1 MVNNRQLLIIDGSSL
16 LSSSFYGTAR
26 DLMLAK
32 TDEQKKLAY
41 EKLMKSSDGIYTN
54 GVYAFTKTLLK
65 MIKEQKPTHIAIVWD
80 ITRNSFRKTELYN
93 DYKGTRKET
102 PSPLKEQFKTT
113 QELIEGI
120 LPQYKSNLEDGVI
133 YEADDF
139 AGSLGKKFED
149 EITCKFF
156 TRDEDYLQLVSTC
169 SSVYFVTSK
178 FKELYAEVG
187 VNPEQFNI
195 PSGVFEYTL
204 ENLEII
210 KGLKPHQIPDY
221 KALCGDSSDNIPG
234 VKGIGPKVALPL
246 LKEYDTIEN
255 IYLEI
260 EGINDKEQKEL
271 ARFFKEE
278 LGISRNP
285 IKKLLEGRESA
296 FLSKKLATIKT
307 DIPSIQ
313 NLNLDDLIL
322 DINEDLLKQRLLK
335 LDIKS
340 LL

>member
-1 MVNNRQLLIIDGSSL
+1 MMNNRQLLIIDGSRL

-26 DLMLAK
+26 ELMFAK
-32 TDEQKKLAY
+32 TEEQKEMAC

-54 GVYAFTKTLLK
+54 GVYAFMKTLLK

-80 ITRNSFRKTELYN
+80 VTRNSFRKTELYE

-102 PSPLKEQFKTT
+102 PSPLREQFKTT
-113 QELIEGI
+113 QELLEGI
-120 LPQYKSNLEDGVI
+120 LPQYKSSIEDGVI

-139 AGSLGKKFED
+139 AGSLGERFKGEV
-149 EITCKFF
+149 TCKFF
-156 TRDEDYLQLVSTC
+156 TRDEDYLQLISSC
-169 SSVYFVTSK
+169 SDVYLVTSK
-178 FKELYAEVG
+178 FKKLYDELG
-187 VNPEQFNI
+187 LNPEKFNI

-204 ENLEII
+204 ETLEAI
-210 KGLKPHQIPDY
+210 KGLKPHQISDY

-234 VKGIGPKVALPL
+234 VFGIGTKVALPL

-255 IYLEI
+255 IYSKI
-260 EGINDKEQKEL
+260 EGLDKTTEKDLAQFLKED
-271 ARFFKEE
+271 

-285 IKKLLEGRESA
+285 IKKLLEGKESA

-313 NLNLDDLIL
+313 NIDLNDLIL
-322 DINEDLLKQRLLK
+322 DINEELLKQRLLN